1 MCVLINY
8 ANIHEPWVSDAK
20 NRVRDRSYVRIMSVY
35 FLASSNDGDDADK
48 AVWVV
53 DVSGLAFLN

>member
-1 MCVLINY
+1 M
-8 ANIHEPWVSDAK
+8 
-20 NRVRDRSYVRIMSVY
+20 RDRSYVRIMSVY
-35 FLASSNDGDDADK
+35 FLASSSDGDDADK